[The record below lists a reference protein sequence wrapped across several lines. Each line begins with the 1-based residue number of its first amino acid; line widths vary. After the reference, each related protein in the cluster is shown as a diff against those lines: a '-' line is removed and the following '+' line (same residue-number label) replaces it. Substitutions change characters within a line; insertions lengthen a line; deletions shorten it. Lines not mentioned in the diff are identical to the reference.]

1 MKKSELS
8 LDSRLAPNHLM
19 VEASAGTGKT
29 YSVAGLVAHALAIDP
44 DLRIADILI
53 TTFTRNAAADLRDR
67 VRRRIIDVAV
77 ALEAGSE
84 AARSSSDAVVASLAD
99 SGLELGDMV
108 SRLRRAEVEFD
119 SATIAT
125 IHSICNRILALAGL
139 PTADVNEDADTERI
153 IAHVV
158 NDALATVA
166 MSSNQFV
173 AFVEGKAIM
182 YVKRRLE
189 NPDAK
194 VYLERGTG
202 DAEKTIRDYWD
213 LLEDCHE
220 RVLALIDQKPS
231 RSDLLR
237 RAVAVV
243 ANPVNAGLIDEV
255 RQRFR
260 LAFIDEAQDTDSMQW
275 KLFNALFDGDEN
287 DPRKL
292 IAVGD
297 PKQAIYAFRGAD
309 VGAYIRETG
318 QPGRTKRT
326 LTGNQRS
333 DEGVVAALND
343 LFRGCTFGEGIEYV
357 EVTAARHPVDRIG
370 GTEPL
375 VLLDIGPVTSAD
387 GLAAPAAQRVIE
399 LLNNATIGVGDKN
412 TPRPLR
418 PRDVCVLVRTN
429 EVGRMI
435 EGELRKRRIPAVSNG
450 TASVMKGVMSNNL
463 RILLEALVS
472 PADIG
477 NVRAVAGSVF
487 FGVPFELLRGDDN
500 PEVVRV
506 QQVVSMW
513 AGIVRRRGVSAL
525 FARLVS
531 DDAVM
536 SSLARD
542 SFATRY
548 LTDLT
553 NLFDLLHVETMGRGV
568 SPVDLLAGFVALTNI
583 PEESEVVARRV
594 ESDADA
600 VQVMTV
606 HAAKGL
612 QFPVVVVVDLW
623 KDEVKSPPI
632 PLFTKQDD
640 PSGTR
645 WIDFLAVVP
654 VELAERAGL
663 TKNVGTNSTP
673 DWIRTKGL
681 QVKDRVE
688 DSELDERRR
697 LLYVAMTRAEHHVTL
712 LHTSGVVKKKTKV
725 KEVTKILDISG
736 CTNLPSMKESPAVG
750 RQVFERNDSLG
761 YNGILGGIP
770 SALSVADAPARV
782 EQTYRRTSFSGILKV
797 QSGRTPGPAA
807 AAEVDAL
814 TRDDEGNDEGVESD
828 PSIDVSSLVDDGG
841 HYAPADTPLAHF
853 ALEVPMARVPGGTHL
868 GNVVHKIFEHVD
880 TAGDIAEQVNRLAER
895 FVKGPT
901 LAPYRDEIVAGI
913 LAAFDTPLGG
923 EFGSRTL
930 ADFTSADKLSELDF
944 EITIAHLDRGV
955 RVSDV
960 GRLLQAFLPTDDI
973 LRPYAASLC
982 DRSFDIPL
990 AGLLNGSIDAL
1001 LRIVDGT
1008 GNERLF
1014 VTDYKTNRLDT
1025 VDVETVIDGYAP
1037 ERLIDAMAHGHYP
1050 LQALVYGTAI
1060 HRMVRWRRPDLD
1072 SDDVIGGVAYFFVRG
1087 MVGPDTPGASEG
1099 RPYGVFHWSAPRGLW
1114 RAMSDLLAGD
1124 RTGVGS

>member
-1 MKKSELS
+1 MVISELS

-29 YSVAGLVAHALAIDP
+29 YSVAGLVAHALAIDA

-67 VRRRIIDVAV
+67 VRRRIIDVAT

-84 AARSSSDAVVASLAD
+84 AAKLSSDTVVTSLVESD
-99 SGLELGDMV
+99 LELGDMV

-139 PTADVNEDADTERI
+139 PTADVNDDADTDRI
-153 IAHVV
+153 IDYVV
-158 NDALATVA
+158 NDALAAEAIDSEV
-166 MSSNQFV
+166 FV
-173 AFVEGKAIM
+173 SFDPTKATKFVKA
-182 YVKRRLE
+182 RLE
-189 NPDAK
+189 NPDAE
-194 VYLERGTG
+194 VHLESGIDGVEVRAIRAYL
-202 DAEKTIRDYWD
+202 D
-213 LLEDCHE
+213 LLESCHA
-220 RVLALIDQKPS
+220 RVLELVDQKPS

-243 ANPVNAGLIDEV
+243 EDPANSGLIDEM

-275 KLFNALFDGDEN
+275 KLFNAIFDGDEK

-318 QPGRTKRT
+318 QSGRARRT

-333 DEGVVAALND
+333 DKGVVAALNE
-343 LFRGCTFGEGIEYV
+343 LFRDCTFGQNIDYV
-357 EVTAARHPVDRIG
+357 EVTAARHPIDRIG

-375 VLLDIGPVTSAD
+375 LLLDIGPVTSAD
-387 GLAAPAAQRVIE
+387 GLAVPAAQRVIE
-399 LLNNATIGVGDKN
+399 LLNTATIGVGDEN
-412 TPRPLR
+412 TPGPLR

-429 EVGRMI
+429 DVGRMI
-435 EGELRKRRIPAVSNG
+435 EGELRKRKIPAVSNG

-477 NVRAVAGSVF
+477 NVRAVAGSIF

-500 PEVVRV
+500 PEVARV
-506 QQVVSMW
+506 QQVVSAW
-513 AGIVRRRGVSAL
+513 AGVVRRRGVSAL
-525 FARLVS
+525 YARLVS

-542 SFATRY
+542 RFATRY

-568 SPVDLLAGFVALTNI
+568 SPVDLLAGFVALTSI
-583 PEESEVVARRV
+583 PDESEVVARRV

-600 VQVMTV
+600 VQVMTI

-623 KDEVKSPPI
+623 KDDVQSRGV
-632 PLFTKQDD
+632 PLFTKRDD
-640 PSGTR
+640 PSGVR

-654 VELAERAGL
+654 DNVAIGAGL
-663 TKNVGTNSTP
+663 AKKTGSKVL
-673 DWIRTKGL
+673 RTGL
-681 QVKDRVE
+681 NIKERTRE
-688 DSELDERRR
+688 SELDERRR
-697 LLYVAMTRAEHHVTL
+697 LLYVAVTRAEHHVTL
-712 LHTSGVVKKKTKV
+712 LHTSGVTPKG
-725 KEVTKILDISG
+725 EQVTKILDFPG
-736 CTNLPSMKESPAVG
+736 CTNLPSMKGSSIVG
-750 RQVFERNDSLG
+750 RQMFERNDSLG
-761 YNGILGGIP
+761 YNGILVGNH

-782 EQTYRRTSFSGILKV
+782 KQTYRRTSFSGILKV
-797 QSGRTPGPAA
+797 QSGRTPDSAA

-841 HYAPADTPLAHF
+841 RYAPADTPLAHF
-853 ALEVPMARVPGGTHL
+853 PLDVPMARVPGGTHL

-880 TAGDIAEQVNRLAER
+880 TSGDIAEQVNRLAER

-901 LAPYRDEIVAGI
+901 LAPCRDEIVAGI

-930 ADFTSADKLSELDF
+930 AQFTPADRLSELDF
-944 EITIAHLDRGV
+944 EMTIAHLDRGV

-960 GRLLQAFLPTDDI
+960 GRLLQALLPTDDI
-973 LRPYAASLC
+973 LRPYADSLC

-1001 LRIVDGT
+1001 LRIVDDS

-1025 VDVETVIDGYAP
+1025 GDVETVIDGYAP
-1037 ERLIDAMAHGHYP
+1037 ERLVDAMAHGHYP

-1060 HRMVRWRRPDLD
+1060 HRMLRWRRPDLD
-1072 SDDVIGGVAYFFVRG
+1072 SDDVIGGIAYFFVRG
-1087 MVGPDTPGASEG
+1087 MVGPSTPGASDG
-1099 RPYGVFHWSAPRGLW
+1099 RPHGVFHWSAPRGLW
-1114 RAMSDLLAGD
+1114 RALSDLLAGD
-1124 RTGVGS
+1124 RSEVTE

>member
-1 MKKSELS
+1 
-8 LDSRLAPNHLM
+8 
-19 VEASAGTGKT
+19 
-29 YSVAGLVAHALAIDP
+29 
-44 DLRIADILI
+44 
-53 TTFTRNAAADLRDR
+53 
-67 VRRRIIDVAV
+67 
-77 ALEAGSE
+77 
-84 AARSSSDAVVASLAD
+84 
-99 SGLELGDMV
+99 
-108 SRLRRAEVEFD
+108 
-119 SATIAT
+119 
-125 IHSICNRILALAGL
+125 
-139 PTADVNEDADTERI
+139 
-153 IAHVV
+153 
-158 NDALATVA
+158 
-166 MSSNQFV
+166 
-173 AFVEGKAIM
+173 
-182 YVKRRLE
+182 
-189 NPDAK
+189 
-194 VYLERGTG
+194 
-202 DAEKTIRDYWD
+202 
-213 LLEDCHE
+213 
-220 RVLALIDQKPS
+220 
-231 RSDLLR
+231 
-237 RAVAVV
+237 
-243 ANPVNAGLIDEV
+243 
-255 RQRFR
+255 
-260 LAFIDEAQDTDSMQW
+260 
-275 KLFNALFDGDEN
+275 
-287 DPRKL
+287 
-292 IAVGD
+292 
-297 PKQAIYAFRGAD
+297 
-309 VGAYIRETG
+309 
-318 QPGRTKRT
+318 
-326 LTGNQRS
+326 
-333 DEGVVAALND
+333 
-343 LFRGCTFGEGIEYV
+343 
-357 EVTAARHPVDRIG
+357 
-370 GTEPL
+370 
-375 VLLDIGPVTSAD
+375 
-387 GLAAPAAQRVIE
+387 
-399 LLNNATIGVGDKN
+399 
-412 TPRPLR
+412 
-418 PRDVCVLVRTN
+418 
-429 EVGRMI
+429 
-435 EGELRKRRIPAVSNG
+435 
-450 TASVMKGVMSNNL
+450 
-463 RILLEALVS
+463 
-472 PADIG
+472 
-477 NVRAVAGSVF
+477 
-487 FGVPFELLRGDDN
+487 VP
-500 PEVVRV
+500 
-506 QQVVSMW
+506 
-513 AGIVRRRGVSAL
+513 
-525 FARLVS
+525 
-531 DDAVM
+531 
-536 SSLARD
+536 
-542 SFATRY
+542 
-548 LTDLT
+548 
-553 NLFDLLHVETMGRGV
+553 
-568 SPVDLLAGFVALTNI
+568 
-583 PEESEVVARRV
+583 
-594 ESDADA
+594 
-600 VQVMTV
+600 
-606 HAAKGL
+606 
-612 QFPVVVVVDLW
+612 
-623 KDEVKSPPI
+623 
-632 PLFTKQDD
+632 
-640 PSGTR
+640 
-645 WIDFLAVVP
+645 
-654 VELAERAGL
+654 
-663 TKNVGTNSTP
+663 
-673 DWIRTKGL
+673 
-681 QVKDRVE
+681 
-688 DSELDERRR
+688 
-697 LLYVAMTRAEHHVTL
+697 
-712 LHTSGVVKKKTKV
+712 
-725 KEVTKILDISG
+725 KILDISG

-828 PSIDVSSLVDDGG
+828 SSIDVSSLVDDGG

>member
-1 MKKSELS
+1 MVISQLI

-77 ALEAGSE
+77 ALEAGSAE
-84 AARSSSDAVVASLAD
+84 AKSSTDTVVTSLAN
-99 SGLELGDMV
+99 SGLELEGMV

-139 PTADVNEDADTERI
+139 PTADVNDDADTDRI
-153 IAHVV
+153 IDYVV
-158 NDALATVA
+158 NDALAAKAAEVEK
-166 MSSNQFV
+166 SDRFV
-173 AFVEGKAIM
+173 SFDPAKAATFVKA
-182 YVKRRLE
+182 RLE
-189 NPDAK
+189 DPDAE
-194 VYLERGTG
+194 VHLERGTG
-202 DAEKTIRDYWD
+202 EAEKTIRDYWD

-231 RSDLLR
+231 RRDLLR

-243 ANPVNAGLIDEV
+243 GDPANSGLVDEM

-343 LFRGCTFGEGIEYV
+343 LFRGCTFGEGIEYL

-387 GLAAPAAQRVIE
+387 GLAVPAAQRVIE
-399 LLNNATIGVGDKN
+399 LLNNATIGVGDEN

-506 QQVVSMW
+506 QQTVSTW
-513 AGIVRRRGVSAL
+513 ARIVRRRGVSAL

-536 SSLARD
+536 SSLTRD

-583 PEESEVVARRV
+583 SEESEVVARRV

-623 KDEVKSPPI
+623 KDEVKSRGI

-640 PSGTR
+640 PSGVR

-654 VELAERAGL
+654 DDVAIGAGL
-663 TKNVGTNSTP
+663 AKKSGTKVL
-673 DWIRTKGL
+673 RTGVD
-681 QVKDRVE
+681 VKLRAKE
-688 DSELDERRR
+688 SELDERRR
-697 LLYVAMTRAEHHVTL
+697 LFYVAMTRAEHHVTL
-712 LHTSGVVKKKTKV
+712 VHTSGVP
-725 KEVTKILDISG
+725 KILDTSG
-736 CTNLPSMKESPAVG
+736 CTNLPSMKESPTVG
-750 RQVFERNDSLG
+750 QQLFERDDSLG

-782 EQTYRRTSFSGILKV
+782 EQTYRRTSFSGIVKV
-797 QSGRTPGPAA
+797 QSGRTPDPAA

-828 PSIDVSSLVDDGG
+828 SSIDVSSLVDDGG
-841 HYAPADTPLAHF
+841 HYSPADTPLAHF

-895 FVKGPT
+895 FAKGPT

-913 LAAFDTPLGG
+913 LATFDTPLGG

-930 ADFTSADKLSELDF
+930 ADFTSADRLSELDF
-944 EITIAHLDRGV
+944 EITTAQLDRGI

-960 GRLLQAFLPTDDI
+960 GRLLQAFLPIDDI

-990 AGLLNGSIDAL
+990 AGSLNGSIDAL

-1099 RPYGVFHWSAPRGLW
+1099 RPCGVFHWSAPRGLW

>member
-1 MKKSELS
+1 MVISELI

-29 YSVAGLVAHALAIDP
+29 YSVAGLVAHALAIEP

-67 VRRRIIDVAV
+67 VRRRIIDVAE

-84 AARSSSDAVVASLAD
+84 AAKSSNDTVVASLAD

-108 SRLRRAEVEFD
+108 FRLRRAEVEFD

-125 IHSICNRILALAGL
+125 IHSVCNRILALAGL
-139 PTADVNEDADTERI
+139 PTADVNDDADTDRI
-153 IAHVV
+153 IDYVV
-158 NDALATVA
+158 NDALAA
-166 MSSNQFV
+166 EAIKAEKPDRFV
-173 AFVEGKAIM
+173 SFNPKEAVKFVKA
-182 YVKRRLE
+182 RLE

-194 VYLERGTG
+194 VHLERGTG
-202 DAEKTIRDYWD
+202 DAGETIRAYLN
-213 LLEDCHE
+213 LLESCHA
-220 RVLALIDQKPS
+220 RVLDLVDQKPS

-243 ANPVNAGLIDEV
+243 EDPANSGLIDEM

-260 LAFIDEAQDTDSMQW
+260 LAFVDEAQDTDSMQW
-275 KLFNALFDGDEN
+275 KLFNAIFDGDEY

-309 VGAYIRETG
+309 VGAYIHEAG

-333 DEGVVAALND
+333 DKGVVAALND
-343 LFRGCTFGEGIEYV
+343 LFRDCTFGEGIEYV

-375 VLLDIGPVTSAD
+375 VLLDIGPVTNAD
-387 GLAAPAAQRVIE
+387 GLAVPAAQRVTE
-399 LLNNATIGVGDKN
+399 LLNNATIGVGDEK

-429 EVGRMI
+429 DVGRMI

-472 PADIG
+472 PANIG

-487 FGVPFELLRGDDN
+487 FGVPFEQLRGDDN
-500 PEVVRV
+500 PEVARA
-506 QQVVSMW
+506 QQVVSTW
-513 AGIVRRRGVSAL
+513 AGVVRRRGVAAL
-525 FARLVS
+525 YARLVS
-531 DDAVM
+531 DDSVM

-553 NLFDLLHVETMGRGV
+553 NLFDLLHVETMGRGI
-568 SPVDLLAGFVALTNI
+568 SPVDLLAGFVALTSI
-583 PEESEVVARRV
+583 PEESELVARRV

-600 VQVMTV
+600 VQVMTI

-623 KDEVKSPPI
+623 KDAVPSRGI

-640 PSGTR
+640 PLGTR

-654 VELAERAGL
+654 DNIAIGAGL
-663 TKNVGTNSTP
+663 AKKSDKTVLRTGLNVKQ
-673 DWIRTKGL
+673 R
-681 QVKDRVE
+681 VK

-697 LLYVAMTRAEHHVTL
+697 LLYVTMTRAEHHVTL
-712 LHTSGVVKKKTKV
+712 VHTSGADLEGKQ
-725 KEVTKILDISG
+725 VTKILDIPG
-736 CTNLPSMKESPAVG
+736 CTNLPSMKVSPVVG
-750 RQVFERNDSLG
+750 RETFERNDSLG
-761 YNGILGGIP
+761 YNGNLGGSR
-770 SALSVADAPARV
+770 SALSVADAPTRV

-797 QSGRTPGPAA
+797 QSGRTPDLAA

-814 TRDDEGNDEGVESD
+814 TRDDEGNDEGVESGR
-828 PSIDVSSLVDDGG
+828 SIDVSSLVDDGG
-841 HYAPADTPLAHF
+841 RYAPADTPLGP
-853 ALEVPMARVPGGTHL
+853 LTLDMPMARVPGGTHL
-868 GNVVHKIFEHVD
+868 GDVVHKIFQYVD
-880 TAGDIAEQVNRLAER
+880 TSGDIADQVNSLAGR
-895 FVKGPT
+895 FVKGPV
-901 LAPYRDEIVAGI
+901 LAPHRDEIVNGI

-930 ADFTSADKLSELDF
+930 ADFTSADRLSELDF
-944 EITIAHLDRGV
+944 EMTIAHLDRGV

-1014 VTDYKTNRLDT
+1014 VTDYKTNRLDMG
-1025 VDVETVIDGYAP
+1025 DVETVIDGYAP
-1037 ERLIDAMAHGHYP
+1037 ERLVDAMADGHYP

-1060 HRMVRWRRPDLD
+1060 HRMLRWRRPDLD
-1072 SDDVIGGVAYFFVRG
+1072 SDDVIGGIAYFFVRG
-1087 MVGPDTPGASEG
+1087 MVGPSTPGVEDG
-1099 RPYGVFHWSAPRGLW
+1099 RPFGVFHWSTPRGLW
-1114 RAMSDLLAGD
+1114 RALSDLLAGD
-1124 RTGVGS
+1124 RSGVTE

>member
-1 MKKSELS
+1 MT

-29 YSVAGLVAHALAIDP
+29 YSVAGLVAHALAIDA

-77 ALEAGSE
+77 TLEAGTE
-84 AARSSSDAVVASLAD
+84 VAKSSSDTVVTSLAD
-99 SGLELGDMV
+99 SGLELEDMV

-139 PTADVNEDADTERI
+139 PTADVNEDADTDRI
-153 IAHVV
+153 INYVV
-158 NDALATVA
+158 NDALAA
-166 MSSNQFV
+166 EAEKSDRFV
-173 AFVEGKAIM
+173 SYDPVKATTFVRA
-182 YVKRRLE
+182 RLE
-189 NPDAK
+189 NPDAE
-194 VYLERGTG
+194 VHLESGIDGVEVRAIRAYL
-202 DAEKTIRDYWD
+202 D
-213 LLEDCHE
+213 LLESCHA
-220 RVLALIDQKPS
+220 RVLELVDQKPS

-237 RAVAVV
+237 RAVEVV
-243 ANPVNAGLIDEV
+243 EDPANSGLNDEM

-275 KLFNALFDGDEN
+275 RLFNALFDGDEN
-287 DPRKL
+287 NPRKL

-318 QPGRTKRT
+318 QPGRSSRT

-333 DEGVVAALND
+333 DKGVVDALND
-343 LFRGCTFGEGIEYV
+343 LLRDCTFGEGINYV

-387 GLAAPAAQRVIE
+387 GLAVPAAQRVIE
-399 LLNNATIGVGDKN
+399 LLNTATIGVGDEN
-412 TPRPLR
+412 TPGPLR

-429 EVGRMI
+429 DVGRMI
-435 EGELRKRRIPAVSNG
+435 EGELRKRKIPAVSNG
-450 TASVMKGVMSNNL
+450 TASVMNGVMSNNV

-477 NVRAVAGSVF
+477 NVRAVAGSIF
-487 FGVPFELLRGDDN
+487 FGVPFEQLRGDDN
-500 PEVVRV
+500 PEVARV
-506 QQVVSMW
+506 QQIVSTW
-513 AGIVRRRGVSAL
+513 AGVVRRRGVSAL
-525 FARLVS
+525 YARLVS

-542 SFATRY
+542 SFAARY

-553 NLFDLLHVETMGRGV
+553 QLFDLLHIETMGRGV
-568 SPVDLLAGFVALTNI
+568 SPLDLLAGFVALTGI
-583 PEESEVVARRV
+583 PEESDVVARRV

-600 VQVMTV
+600 VQVMTI

-612 QFPVVVVVDLW
+612 QFPVVLVVDLW
-623 KDEVKSPPI
+623 KDDVQSRGV

-640 PSGTR
+640 PSGVR

-654 VELAERAGL
+654 DDVAIGAGL
-663 TKNVGTNSTP
+663 AKKSDSTVLRTGLNVNQ
-673 DWIRTKGL
+673 RAK
-681 QVKDRVE
+681 E
-688 DSELDERRR
+688 SELDERRR

-712 LHTSGVVKKKTKV
+712 VHTSGTVTNKDGTEKV
-725 KEVTKILDISG
+725 VTKILDLPG
-736 CTNLPSMKESPAVG
+736 CTNLPSMKGSSIVG
-750 RQVFERNDSLG
+750 RQMFERNDSLG
-761 YNGILGGIP
+761 YNGILGGNH
-770 SALSVADAPARV
+770 SALSVADTPARV

-797 QSGRTPGPAA
+797 QSGRTPDSAA

-841 HYAPADTPLAHF
+841 RYAPADTPLAHF
-853 ALEVPMARVPGGTHL
+853 PLDVPMARVPGGTHL

-880 TAGDIAEQVNRLAER
+880 TSGDIAEQVNRLAER

-901 LAPYRDEIVAGI
+901 LAPCRDEIVAGI
-913 LAAFDTPLGG
+913 LAALDTPLGG

-930 ADFTSADKLSELDF
+930 AQFTPADRLSELDF
-944 EITIAHLDRGV
+944 EMTIAHLDRGV

-1025 VDVETVIDGYAP
+1025 GDVETVIDGYAP
-1037 ERLIDAMAHGHYP
+1037 ERLVDAMAHGHYP

-1060 HRMVRWRRPDLD
+1060 HRMLRWRRPDLD
-1072 SDDVIGGVAYFFVRG
+1072 SDDVIGGIAYFFVRG
-1087 MVGPDTPGASEG
+1087 MVGPSAPGASDG
-1099 RPYGVFHWSAPRGLW
+1099 RPHGVFHWSAPRGLW
-1114 RAMSDLLAGD
+1114 RALSDLLAGD
-1124 RTGVGS
+1124 RSEVTR